1 MNLTERIKVLCDG
14 KNTTFAGLERALQL
28 GQGTIR
34 KWDRSSPSIEKLQ
47 KVADY
52 FNVSVDYLTG
62 REKND
67 FSDLEGIYLNF
78 AKEAQKND
86 IDPDDIRLALDT
98 IKRLKDK

>member
-1 MNLTERIKVLCDG
+1 MKLKERIRMLCEG
-14 KNTTFAGLERALQL
+14 KNTNFAALERALDL

-34 KWDRSSPSIEKLQ
+34 KWDKVSPGLDKLQ

-52 FNVSVDYLTG
+52 FGVSIDYLAG
-62 REKND
+62 REKNN
-67 FSDLEGIYLNF
+67 FANLSGVYLNF

>member
-1 MNLTERIKVLCDG
+1 MKLTERIRILCEG
-14 KNTTFAGLERALQL
+14 KNTNFAALERTLDI

-34 KWDRSSPSIEKLQ
+34 KWDRVSPGLDKLQ
-47 KVADY
+47 KVAEF
-52 FNVSVDYLTG
+52 FNVSLDYLVG
-62 REKND
+62 RNENE
-67 FSDLEGIYLNF
+67 FSNLSGVYLNF